1 MPARSTEHPT
11 PKRDARIWDNCPGR
25 TRDTPPV
32 GRVARFHPPSE
43 RGNIILVS
51 PTAQGGM
58 EMDDDTQQRI
68 IPLVAAGIAY
78 LISHAVTNRYID
90 VPDQRGIKDD
100 ALEAVLKGA
109 TTAASTILASVIVR
123 RIVAGRWGA

>member
-1 MPARSTEHPT
+1 
-11 PKRDARIWDNCPGR
+11 
-25 TRDTPPV
+25 
-32 GRVARFHPPSE
+32 
-43 RGNIILVS
+43 
-51 PTAQGGM
+51 
-58 EMDDDTQQRI
+58 MDDDTQQRI

-78 LISHAVTNRYID
+78 LISHAVVNRFID